1 MKHRIATAAVAAL
14 AASTALAGAV
24 APASAAP
31 PAPAAKAGDQSLAAV
46 LGADGTKLDKNWKDF
61 DLTEAAV
68 LAVLDAKPDSP
79 VGLLTQGDQRATA
92 FIPTDQAFRLLVKDL
107 KGFAPKTEAKTLKQ
121 VAKLGVDTIETVL
134 LYHVVAGKTLTSPK
148 VLAAE
153 GKRVRTAQGGSI
165 KVHVIKGT
173 VTLLDADKNDRNP
186 RVVVLDINKG
196 NKQVAHAIDR
206 VLRPV
211 DL

>member
-1 MKHRIATAAVAAL
+1 MKHRTATAAV
-14 AASTALAGAV
+14 TALATSAVLAGAL
-24 APASAAP
+24 APAQAA
-31 PAPAAKAGDQSLAAV
+31 APAAKPGTTSLAEV
-46 LGADGTKLDKNWKDF
+46 LAADGTKLDKSWKDF

-79 VGLLTQGDQRATA
+79 VGLLTQGGKRATA
-92 FIPTDQAFRLLVKDL
+92 FIPTDRAFQLLVKDL
-107 KGFAPKTEAKTLKQ
+107 KGFAPTTEAKTFKQ

-134 LYHVVAGKTLTSPK
+134 LYHVVAGRTLTSDK

-153 GKRVRTAQGGSI
+153 GQKVATAQGGSI
-165 KVHVIKGT
+165 KVHVIKGK
-173 VTLLDADKNDRNP
+173 VTLLDADKDDRNP
-186 RVVVLDINKG
+186 RVVVLDINRG
-196 NKQVAHAIDR
+196 NKQVGHAIDR

>member
-1 MKHRIATAAVAAL
+1 MKHRIATAAVAVL
-14 AASTALAGAV
+14 AASTAVAGTV

-31 PAPAAKAGDQSLAAV
+31 APAAKAGNTSLAQV
-46 LGADGTKLDKNWKDF
+46 LAADGTKLDKNWKDF
-61 DLTEAAV
+61 DLLEAAV
-68 LAVLDAKPDSP
+68 LTVLDAKPDSP
-79 VGLLTQGDQRATA
+79 VGLLAQGDQRLTA
-92 FIPTDQAFRLLVKDL
+92 FAPTDQAFRLLVKDL

-134 LYHVVAGKTLTSPK
+134 LYHVVAGKTLTAKK

-153 GKRVRTAQGGSI
+153 GTKVATAQGGKI
-165 KVHVIKGT
+165 KVHVIKGK
-173 VTLLDADKNDRNP
+173 VTLLDADKDDRNP
-186 RVVVLDINKG
+186 RVIVTDINKG